1 MKFKFVK
8 IRLHVKLNYTLRIL
22 QRKKYFPQKK
32 KSISQRKKNLLFN
45 TAEENQN
52 KKNHERVI

>member
-22 QRKKYFPQKK
+22 QRKKYFPKK

-52 KKNHERVI
+52 KKKP